1 MANAYSIDLPTETKI
16 IAALAG
22 FTLCVVSIVYTVN
35 LTTDL
40 ASTFEEQLLMGAIG
54 TALELCKFIFIPLGI
69 SLISVGLWA
78 RGLPILII
86 GTILLVVSVVA
97 SLGFLSSRTNEISES
112 ARVQSDEY
120 IIANYDMEVIN
131 KQIETLES
139 AAAVDA
145 KSKYG
150 YVRARA
156 REAQEEIKEL
166 RYERSALLDQMN
178 SIDGQSMTS
187 AGALFD
193 GLSELFGPHPEV
205 IKEWAYFILSLL
217 LEFCALAAISIAGM
231 AHTRDNLV
239 LVQKAIRLP
248 QESNDDSLDN
258 EDDCTAPH
266 CTDTPSSAAS
276 VPRIEDEARYR
287 NIRKAVRC
295 GSLRPTTRAL
305 KNAGCSN
312 DFSLEYLRR
321 MAHEGVIERV
331 GRGYRLKTSTAQ

>member
-1 MANAYSIDLPTETKI
+1 MANTYSIDLPTETKI
-16 IAALAG
+16 IAAIAG
-22 FTLCVVSIVYTVN
+22 FTLCVVSIIYTVN

-40 ASTFEEQLLMGAIG
+40 ASSFEEQILMGAIG
-54 TALELCKFIFIPLGI
+54 AALELCKFIFIPLGI
-69 SLISVGLWA
+69 SPISVGLWV
-78 RGLPILII
+78 RGLPFLII

-120 IIANYDMEVIN
+120 LIANYDMGVIN

-139 AAAVDA
+139 AAEVDT

-156 REAQEEIKEL
+156 REAQDEIKEL

-178 SIDGQSMTS
+178 AIDGQSMTS

-193 GLSELFGPHPEV
+193 GLSELFGFYPEV

-217 LEFCALAAISIAGM
+217 LEICALAAISVASM
-231 AHTRDNLV
+231 AHTKDNLI
-239 LVQKAIRLP
+239 LVRKPIQLP
-248 QESNDDSLDN
+248 HKPLDDDTDIDAEPIAL
-258 EDDCTAPH
+258 H
-266 CTDTPSSAAS
+266 CTDSPSSAAS

-295 GSLRPTTRAL
+295 GSLRPTTREL

-312 DFSLEYLRR
+312 EFSLDYLRR
-321 MAHEGVIERV
+321 MAHEGIIERV
-331 GRGYRLKTSTAQ
+331 GRGYRLKSNPA